1 MAARKFGIIQR
12 PKRKPFLDITELKLL
27 IDHDFWSSPTTENA
41 QQQAVA
47 WLLGICCAARQG
59 SLTRPRDRGGYLTCG
74 DITIRGGM
82 AGEHYLSVKSSS
94 VGGKDGQTRNRIC
107 IFWGRLS

>member
-41 QQQAVA
+41 QQAVA
-47 WLLGICCAARQG
+47 WLQGICCAARPG
-59 SLTRPRDRGGYLTCG
+59 YLARPRDGEGYLTCG
-74 DITIRGGM
+74 NITIRGGM

-94 VGGKDGQTRNRIC
+94 VGGKDGRTRNRTC
-107 IFWGRLS
+107 IFWSRLS